1 MKLLSTALAVFALL
15 AATTEASPMLRQVAE
30 GKKGKTK
37 TPQPTEAPVEQ
48 QDPTQQ
54 QQQSP
59 TPSGNGCT
67 LSGTYKKGTDISSCS
82 SVTI

>member
-48 QDPTQQ
+48 QDPTQ
-54 QQQSP
+54 
-59 TPSGNGCT
+59 
-67 LSGTYKKGTDISSCS
+67 
-82 SVTI
+82 